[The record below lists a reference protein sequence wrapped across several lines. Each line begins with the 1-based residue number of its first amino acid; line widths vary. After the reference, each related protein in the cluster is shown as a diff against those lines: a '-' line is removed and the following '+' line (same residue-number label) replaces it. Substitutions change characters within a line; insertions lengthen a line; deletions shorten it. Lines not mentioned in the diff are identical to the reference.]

1 MSCTAEPRAGQA
13 ELAKPTEPAPARLA
27 LIEVQLVP
35 DRSEDHLVAQLALV
49 TALLEASLSD
59 IAGVAAVV
67 EGAPASPGLAGA
79 ISAGKQVQRFAIA
92 VASDAADELDIDVQA
107 VCGAPLCPSLRAHAS
122 GDPSVA
128 TASIARELSTLI
140 GRRAAPALE
149 LGWRRPQSK
158 DRYARLM
165 LGRAA
170 AIHYR
175 LIPEVPPA
183 QKNDRRVDPFER
195 AVFIDPRMWVGQWMS
210 ARRRYENK
218 EWAAA
223 RSGFGRAG
231 FYAREHVLHQA
242 EEARALAQLGQADLA
257 LSSWETVLARTPGDP
272 RFVLSFAE
280 ALLAQ
285 GRGEDTQKILTELG
299 SAAEADPKVLELRVM
314 LADQT
319 GRGKDDEALLVAWQ
333 NAALHDPEPVRRR
346 IFLHVR
352 RHELTAAGALVPLL
366 KERGAAEEA
375 QRFGLALAV
384 SDGRLADAEQAAR
397 ALNLLEVAEALRL
410 RASIEARTAPAQLEQ
425 LARDPF
431 ARIAVG
437 VAALEAKNAA
447 RALAVADEV
456 LVGEPH
462 LAEAIALRASA
473 LAQLGQKAEAL
484 KATAQLEREDPELAR
499 SLAATS
505 SVTH

>member
-13 ELAKPTEPAPARLA
+13 ELAKAEAPARTRPR
-27 LIEVQLVP
+27 LIEVVLSP
-35 DRSEDHLVAQLALV
+35 DRKEDHLVAQLALV

-59 IAGVAAVV
+59 ISGVAAVA

-79 ISAGKQVQRFAIA
+79 ITAGKQARRFAIS
-92 VASDAADELDIDVQA
+92 VASDAVDELDIDVLEE
-107 VCGAPLCPSLRAHAS
+107 CGAPLCSSYRAHAS

-128 TASIARELSTLI
+128 TASIARELSSLI
-140 GRRAAPALE
+140 GRRAAPELE
-149 LGWRRPQSK
+149 QSWRRPQSK

-175 LIPEVPPA
+175 LIPEVSPA

-210 ARRRYENK
+210 ARRRFEAK

-223 RSGFGRAG
+223 RVGFGRAG
-231 FYAREHVLHQA
+231 FYARERVLHQA
-242 EEARALAQLGQADLA
+242 EEARSLAQMGQSDLA
-257 LSSWETVLARTPGDP
+257 LSSWETVLTRSPEDP
-272 RFVLSFAE
+272 RFILSYAE

-285 GRGEDTQKILTELG
+285 GRGDETRKILLDVG
-299 SAAEADPKVLELRVM
+299 AFAEADPKVLELRVM
-314 LADQT
+314 VADQT

-333 NAALHDPEPVRRR
+333 NAALQDPEPVRRR

-352 RHELTAAGALVPLL
+352 RHELAAAGALVPLL

-375 QRFGLALAV
+375 QRFALALAV

-397 ALNLLEVAEALRL
+397 ALSLLEVAEALRL
-410 RASIEARTAPAQLEQ
+410 RASIEAQSAPPELDK
-425 LARDPF
+425 LASDPF
-431 ARIAVG
+431 AKIALG
-437 VAALEAKNAA
+437 VAALDAKNAA
-447 RALAVADEV
+447 RALAVAEEV
-456 LVGEPH
+456 LEAEPH

-473 LAQLGQKAEAL
+473 LTQLGHRLEAL
-484 KATAQLEREDPELAR
+484 KALAQLEREDPELAR
-499 SLAATS
+499 ALAATS
-505 SVTH
+505 SVAR

>member
-13 ELAKPTEPAPARLA
+13 ELTKAADPAPARPA
-27 LIEVQLVP
+27 LIEVVLSP
-35 DRSEDHLVAQLALV
+35 DRREDHLVAQLALV
-49 TALLEASLSD
+49 TALLEASLTD
-59 IAGVAAVV
+59 ISGVAAVV

-79 ISAGKQVQRFAIA
+79 ITAGKRVERFAIA
-92 VASDAADELDIDVQA
+92 VASDAADELDIEVLQ
-107 VCGAPLCPSLRAHAS
+107 VCGAPLCPSYRAHAS

-128 TASIARELSTLI
+128 TASIARELSALM
-140 GRRAAPALE
+140 GRRAAPPLE
-149 LGWRRPQSK
+149 LAWRRPQSK

-175 LIPEVPPA
+175 LIPEVAPA

-210 ARRRYENK
+210 ARRRYEAK

-223 RSGFGRAG
+223 RVGFGRAG

-242 EEARALAQLGQADLA
+242 EEARALAQMGQADLA
-257 LSSWETVLARTPGDP
+257 LSSWETVLARSPGDP
-272 RFVLSFAE
+272 RFVLSLAE

-285 GRGEDTQKILTELG
+285 GRGEETQKILTELG
-299 SAAEADPKVLELRVM
+299 PALEADPKVLELRVM

-333 NAALHDPEPVRRR
+333 NAALQDPEPVRRR

-352 RHELTAAGALVPLL
+352 RHELVAAGALVPLL

-375 QRFGLALAV
+375 QRFSLALAV

-397 ALNLLEVAEALRL
+397 ALSLLEVAEALRL
-410 RASIEARTAPAQLEQ
+410 RASIEARAAPAALDK
-425 LARDPF
+425 LASDPF
-431 ARIAVG
+431 AKIALG
-437 VAALEAKNAA
+437 VAALDAKNAA

-456 LVGEPH
+456 LQAEPH

-473 LAQLGQKAEAL
+473 LTQLGQKVEAF
-484 KATAQLEREDPELAR
+484 KALAQLEREDPELAR
-499 SLAATS
+499 ALAETS
-505 SVTH
+505 SVAR